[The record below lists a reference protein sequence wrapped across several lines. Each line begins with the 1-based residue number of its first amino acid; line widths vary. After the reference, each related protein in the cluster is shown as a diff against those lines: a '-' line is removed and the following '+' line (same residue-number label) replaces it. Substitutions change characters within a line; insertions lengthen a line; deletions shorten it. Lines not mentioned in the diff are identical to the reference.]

1 MDASIFLALALK
13 CAPAI
18 HTTTTRALVQVES
31 GFNPWAIGVVG
42 GRLVRQPGT
51 QAEALAT
58 AKALQN
64 NGWNFSVGLAQI
76 NLLNLPRLG
85 LTLESAFDPCS
96 NLRAMQTVLNDCFS
110 RATSSGF
117 TPSQRALRAA
127 LSCYYSG
134 DFETGFRHGYV
145 LRVVTT
151 ASEAGRIST
160 TLIRS

>member
-1 MDASIFLALALK
+1 MDASAFLALALK

-18 HTTTTRALVQVES
+18 HTQTARALVQVES

-42 GRLVRQPGT
+42 GRLLRQPRT

-58 AKALQN
+58 ARALRTG
-64 NGWNFSVGLAQI
+64 GWNFSVGLAQI
-76 NLLNLPRLG
+76 NLLNLHRLG
-85 LTLESAFDPCS
+85 LTLETAFEPCT
-96 NLRAMQTVLNDCFS
+96 NLGAMQTILDECFE
-110 RATSSGF
+110 RATATGF
-117 TPSQRALRAA
+117 TSRRALGAA

-145 LRVVTT
+145 LRVAMT

-160 TLIRS
+160 TSSRS